1 MIILSNVVDVQYLN
15 LPLVQVFLHWRSS
28 FFFSSLWACTFL
40 KHAEHSLSEKGT
52 KIPVCAQSHP
62 LTQSSI
68 LFLDSQLLVLVFG
81 IEEER
86 KRRTPSC
93 LSCEE
98 PVGIWKVFLPHP
110 VIGNWK
116 VSCFCSGL
124 CFRKRLSGVIA
135 SRLDVGSTLPM
146 CSLIRGLFLERLYS
160 VHFLKIQIYKCLL
173 HPA

>member
-40 KHAEHSLSEKGT
+40 SAAERSLVRRGLKFLYA
-52 KIPVCAQSHP
+52 AQSHP

-68 LFLDSQLLVLVFG
+68 LFLDSQLLVLWYLG
-81 IEEER
+81 LR
-86 KRRTPSC
+86 KRGKGGH
-93 LSCEE
+93 
-98 PVGIWKVFLPHP
+98 PVAFHVKSLWHLEGLLPA

-116 VSCFCSGL
+116 ISCFCSGL

-146 CSLIRGLFLERLYS
+146 CSLIRGLF
-160 VHFLKIQIYKCLL
+160 
-173 HPA
+173 